1 MCTVGDI
8 AKCRDLP
15 VTLFFLPGLTEVPVR
30 EGVREISP
38 ARCTAAN
45 PRRIGEACTSADE
58 SDWDAD
64 PPIEIYQVCIELDY
78 IIWKEHK
85 EEF

>member
-8 AKCRDLP
+8 AGCRDML
-15 VTLFFLPGLTEVPVR
+15 VTPFFLPGLTEIPAG
-30 EGVREISP
+30 EGVRDISP

-45 PRRIGEACTSADE
+45 PRRIGEAWSPADE
-58 SDWDAD
+58 SDWDED